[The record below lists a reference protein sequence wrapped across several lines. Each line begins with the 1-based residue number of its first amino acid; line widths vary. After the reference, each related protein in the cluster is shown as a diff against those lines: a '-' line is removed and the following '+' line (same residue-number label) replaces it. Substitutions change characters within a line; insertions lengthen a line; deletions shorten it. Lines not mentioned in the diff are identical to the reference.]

1 MKIQSYM
8 DTSKLMAPPVFTDDF
23 IVFGILMAIL
33 AFVFYTSSLK
43 TKFWKSFYTIFPSLL
58 LCYLIPSILSS
69 LGIIAPEW
77 NVVDDAG
84 QFVMDEEGNALSKK
98 LSLYYVASRL
108 LLPGAL
114 ILLILSIDIKALL
127 GLGNK
132 AIIMFL
138 TGTVG
143 VIIGGPIAIM
153 IVSLFSP
160 ETVGGQ
166 GFDAV
171 WRGLSTIAGSW
182 IGGGANQTAMLEIY
196 KFNPDKFG
204 SMILVDI
211 IVANIWMAVLLYGI
225 GKKEIIDNWLKSDNT
240 AIEALKEKVT
250 TYTAS
255 VSRMPTLK
263 DYMILLGVVFCAV
276 AFSHWCSMIIP
287 DILGGFFPS
296 LLDPASTLS
305 TFGDKF
311 FWLVTM
317 ATILGLVFSY
327 TPLKEYEGIGA
338 SKIGSILIYILVAT
352 IGMKMD
358 LRSIVENPGLLLVGI
373 IWMTVHG
380 SLLIIVGKLIKAPY
394 FFLAVGSQ
402 ANIGGAA
409 SAPIVANEF
418 HPSLASVG
426 VLLAIFGYL
435 IGTFGGILSAMIMS
449 AVAPM

>member
-1 MKIQSYM
+1 M

>member
-1 MKIQSYM
+1 
-8 DTSKLMAPPVFTDDF
+8 
-23 IVFGILMAIL
+23 
-33 AFVFYTSSLK
+33 
-43 TKFWKSFYTIFPSLL
+43 
-58 LCYLIPSILSS
+58 
-69 LGIIAPEW
+69 
-77 NVVDDAG
+77 
-84 QFVMDEEGNALSKK
+84 
-98 LSLYYVASRL
+98 
-108 LLPGAL
+108 
-114 ILLILSIDIKALL
+114 
-127 GLGNK
+127 
-132 AIIMFL
+132 MFL

-311 FWLVTM
+311 FWLVT
-317 ATILGLVFSY
+317 ICLLY
-327 TPLKEYEGIGA
+327 T
-338 SKIGSILIYILVAT
+338 SRCV
-352 IGMKMD
+352 
-358 LRSIVENPGLLLVGI
+358 
-373 IWMTVHG
+373 
-380 SLLIIVGKLIKAPY
+380 
-394 FFLAVGSQ
+394 
-402 ANIGGAA
+402 
-409 SAPIVANEF
+409 
-418 HPSLASVG
+418 
-426 VLLAIFGYL
+426 
-435 IGTFGGILSAMIMS
+435 
-449 AVAPM
+449 